1 MATKYV
7 TLKDSNGDTLYPQ
20 AVATNLAPGS
30 IDTTELADGA
40 VTTAKIA
47 GSAVTTAK
55 INSKA
60 VTSAKIADGVLE
72 YKAGDTITFN
82 SGDYHYF
89 AGRTRTS
96 GSNKQIWFFVQ
107 LDKPVQ
113 SGRSITFTP
122 SGYQEVFG
130 PSGTII
136 SVNNPSTSVMTF
148 TVWVSSQSRSCVQ
161 MQMNILDGT
170 SLTGNL
176 CCSVHIGG
184 VFTIS

>member
-1 MATKYV
+1 MATRYV
-7 TLKDSNGDTLYPQ
+7 TLKDSNGDTIYPQ
-20 AVATNLAPGS
+20 SVISQVANGE
-30 IDTTELADGA
+30 ITTSLIADG
-40 VTTAKIA
+40 
-47 GSAVTTAK
+47 
-55 INSKA
+55 A
-60 VTSAKIADGVLE
+60 VTSAKIADGTIATADIANSAVTSAKIANGVLE
-72 YKAGDTITFN
+72 YKAGDTITLN

-89 AGRTRTS
+89 AGRTRAS

-107 LDKPVQ
+107 LDKPIQ
-113 SGRSITFTP
+113 SGRSVTFSP

-148 TVWVSSQSRSCVQ
+148 TVWVSPQSRSCIQ

>member
-1 MATKYV
+1 MDSTYKYYTV
-7 TLKDSNGDTLYPQ
+7 AYDGFLLGTLRLTISSGLWNY
-20 AVATNLAPGS
+20 
-30 IDTTELADGA
+30 TESQVQTADIADGA
-40 VTTAKIA
+40 I
-47 GSAVTTAK
+47 TTAK

-72 YKAGDTITFN
+72 YKAGDTITLN

-89 AGRTRTS
+89 AGRTRAS

-107 LDKPVQ
+107 LDKPIQ
-113 SGRSITFTP
+113 SGRSITFSP

-136 SVNNPSTSVMTF
+136 SVNNPSSSVMTF
-148 TVWVSSQSRSCVQ
+148 TVWVSPQSKSCVQ

-170 SLTGNL
+170 SITGNL